1 MADVLK
7 PTAGMHTVTPHIVAK
22 GAAEALA
29 FYSKAFNAQEV
40 QRHLTPDGLIMHST
54 FTIGD
59 STIFL
64 CDEFPNSCATS
75 PQTLGGSPIT
85 LHLAVDNVDEVYAQ
99 AVAAGAETAMP
110 PADMFWGSRY
120 GQVIDPFGHRWSL
133 STALSPEAAERARA
147 AMPEFQTA

>member
-22 GAAEALA
+22 GAADALA
-29 FYSKAFNAQEV
+29 FYTKAFNAVELL
-40 QRHLTPDGLIMHST
+40 RHPTPDGLIMHSS

-85 LHLAVDNVDEVYAQ
+85 LHLAVDNVDDVFAQ
-99 AVAAGAETAMP
+99 AVAAGAEAAMA

-147 AMPEFQTA
+147 AMPEFQPA